1 MSNTDNEV
9 RTEQDIINEAI
20 AERSIALK
28 VHERIQELEQEA
40 AKIQEERNKLRVQQE
55 EYNFLVPKWQRT
67 LEEKIRKAIKERND
81 ETN

>member
-20 AERSIALK
+20 AERSIALT

-40 AKIQEERNKLRVQQE
+40 KKIQNELNKLRVQQE

-67 LEEKIRKAIKERND
+67 LEKKIRKAIKERDD
-81 ETN
+81 ELN